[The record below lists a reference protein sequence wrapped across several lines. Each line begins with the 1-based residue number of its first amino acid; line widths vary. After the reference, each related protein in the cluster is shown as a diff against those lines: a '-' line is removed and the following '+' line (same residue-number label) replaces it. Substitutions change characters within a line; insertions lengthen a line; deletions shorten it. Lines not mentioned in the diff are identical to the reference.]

1 MNTSHVIGTLVLAG
15 AVAAGIS
22 MYLEPKLERAE
33 TTAEAANLDAKTTQP
48 SVSTL
53 TIDAPPQATSARRMA
68 TISARPDGHYWTRA
82 LVNKKASVEF
92 MVDTGASVVALT
104 FKDAQKMGLRPETL
118 DYKWEIR
125 TAGGITKGASV
136 KIESIQI
143 NQVHVRNV
151 DAMVLRTDLSQ
162 SLLGMSFLRELY
174 SYEFRGNRMI
184 IQQ

>member
-1 MNTSHVIGTLVLAG
+1 MNTSHIIGTLLLAG

-22 MYLEPKLERAE
+22 LYLEPKLERAQG
-33 TTAEAANLDAKTTQP
+33 TAEIDTADANVSPP
-48 SVSTL
+48 SVSSL
-53 TIDAPPQATSARRMA
+53 TVDIPQQTTSARRMA

-136 KIESIQI
+136 KIDSIQI

>member
-1 MNTSHVIGTLVLAG
+1 MKLSHIIATLLLAG
-15 AVAAGIS
+15 AMAALIS
-22 MYLEPKLERAE
+22 FYLDPK
-33 TTAEAANLDAKTTQP
+33 TNSQIEAASAAPETPNVA
-48 SVSTL
+48 TL
-53 TIDAPPQATSARRMA
+53 AVDTPNETNSARRTT
-68 TISARPDGHYWTRA
+68 TISVRPDGHYWTRA

-104 FKDAQKMGLRPETL
+104 YKDAQKMGLRPESL

-136 KIESIQI
+136 RIESIQI

-151 DAMVLRTDLSQ
+151 DAMVLRNDLDQ

-174 SYEFRGNRMI
+174 SYEFRGDRMI
-184 IQQ
+184 IKQ

>member
-1 MNTSHVIGTLVLAG
+1 MKLSHVIGTFLLAG
-15 AVAAGIS
+15 GVAALIS
-22 MYLEPKLERAE
+22 FYLDPKFSEEATPE
-33 TTAEAANLDAKTTQP
+33 TASATPSESPSVANLAVEP
-48 SVSTL
+48 P
-53 TIDAPPQATSARRMA
+53 APATSARRMA

-104 FKDAQKMGLRPETL
+104 YKDAQKMGLRPETL

-143 NQVHVRNV
+143 NQVNVRNV

-174 SYEFRGNRMI
+174 SYEFRGERMI

>member
-1 MNTSHVIGTLVLAG
+1 MKLSHIIATLLLAG
-15 AVAAGIS
+15 AMAAMIS
-22 MYLEPKLERAE
+22 LYLEPRTNSQIEANSAE
-33 TTAEAANLDAKTTQP
+33 PEAPNVAALAVDMPDTT
-48 SVSTL
+48 S
-53 TIDAPPQATSARRMA
+53 SARRTT
-68 TISARPDGHYWTRA
+68 TIRVRPDGHYWTRA

-104 FKDAQKMGLRPETL
+104 YKDAQKMGLRPESL

-136 KIESIQI
+136 RIDSIQI

-151 DAMVLRTDLSQ
+151 DAMVLRKDLDQ

-174 SYEFRGNRMI
+174 SYEFRGDRMI
-184 IQQ
+184 IRQ

>member
-1 MNTSHVIGTLVLAG
+1 MKLSHIIATLLLAG
-15 AVAAGIS
+15 AMAALIS
-22 MYLEPKLERAE
+22 LYVEPK
-33 TTAEAANLDAKTTQP
+33 TNSQIEAASSAPATP
-48 SVSTL
+48 SVATL
-53 TIDAPPQATSARRMA
+53 AVDTPDETNSARRTT
-68 TISARPDGHYWTRA
+68 TISVRPDGHYWTRA

-104 FKDAQKMGLRPETL
+104 YKDAQKMGLRPESL

-136 KIESIQI
+136 RIDSIQI

-151 DAMVLRTDLSQ
+151 DAMVLRKDLDQ

-174 SYEFRGNRMI
+174 SYEFRGDRMI
-184 IQQ
+184 IKQ